1 MDTPSKNT
9 SEKFNFLNSHIEKE
23 AHIYEVLNEI
33 HRLQEQYLKN
43 GQGQLATI
51 DDLTKSRNIKI
62 PLTPSRNKNIQFLVD
77 QLLKNYPDNVR
88 SISSL
93 QFNVDPST
101 KKLSINEMSEYAVN
115 LKNEDLNRIEK
126 ERDDRSLEGLLDLLT
141 KFRLFN
147 LTKLIKNAQNKAHIS
162 RIVKMELGTSIFT
175 FKHFSLDKNQFEHT
189 EDYCFHQHNYE
200 QVRSKLNMDELK
212 NIISVHSTLINRR
225 LKKFGIL
232 NTDFADYRDNK
243 LDYLLNIIIED
254 LNTSVDKKDL
264 MEVKNFA
271 SLRSCLLKVDKIID
285 PLIAINDDM
294 VKFVRENSIC
304 RDTDLLGIFNMLT
317 PEMLQRWAKKDMEK
331 KKIITYTDP
340 HKNLYFLDGASFQT
354 KMTGLHQ
361 VIIKDNDRFNQ
372 LTHIE
377 KNEYISLMDLLCD
390 VGSEMLLSGQLA
402 RTMLGNE
409 NGTQRIRQM
418 IREYEDFKNREKEEA
433 AAEQEIEEE
442 HESVIKKIVSF
453 FTSLFSRRE
462 SHEEAMSV
470 PGTRASGKRKKSAM
484 SRATKDLYGQIKT
497 RNAPIIALSDYLE
510 LAPDNE
516 TKVDTIINEIRQNN
530 LKIVIPIYNAR
541 TVLYPVKSQD
551 YLISDIDYLMVDPDI
566 IQTPELIREFTDSL
580 AGYKIKDEAIPGR
593 AILNIENY
601 LLTLY
606 RQKRAQKL
614 RKKRQ

>member
-51 DDLTKSRNIKI
+51 DDLIKSRNIKI

-340 HKNLYFLDGASFQT
+340 HKNLYFIRRCILPD
-354 KMTGLHQ
+354 K
-361 VIIKDNDRFNQ
+361 NDR
-372 LTHIE
+372 
-377 KNEYISLMDLLCD
+377 
-390 VGSEMLLSGQLA
+390 
-402 RTMLGNE
+402 
-409 NGTQRIRQM
+409 
-418 IREYEDFKNREKEEA
+418 
-433 AAEQEIEEE
+433 
-442 HESVIKKIVSF
+442 
-453 FTSLFSRRE
+453 
-462 SHEEAMSV
+462 
-470 PGTRASGKRKKSAM
+470 PASGYNK
-484 SRATKDLYGQIKT
+484 GQ
-497 RNAPIIALSDYLE
+497 
-510 LAPDNE
+510 
-516 TKVDTIINEIRQNN
+516 
-530 LKIVIPIYNAR
+530 
-541 TVLYPVKSQD
+541 
-551 YLISDIDYLMVDPDI
+551 
-566 IQTPELIREFTDSL
+566 
-580 AGYKIKDEAIPGR
+580 
-593 AILNIENY
+593 
-601 LLTLY
+601 
-606 RQKRAQKL
+606 
-614 RKKRQ
+614 